1 MTGTREAKEKII
13 MCLTGGELQRSY
25 FSAQRRK
32 YHTGSFIILT
42 EQTRRRRSTPGH
54 PTSPLS
60 KDHLKPPH
68 TSREVKNKH
77 VQGRNA
83 TPPPKDLKAAAPLT
97 CDSFLFIYLFIF
109 SVFLLSINKT
119 IFKELSDHSR
129 LTFASAGCRGDLN
142 SARGSRCSRFNP
154 PPNRSH
160 PSAHVLPSK
169 PD

>member
-32 YHTGSFIILT
+32 YHMGSFIILT

-97 CDSFLFIYLFIF
+97 CDSFIFIYLFIF

-119 IFKELSDHSR
+119 IFKELSI
-129 LTFASAGCRGDLN
+129 TPG
-142 SARGSRCSRFNP
+142 
-154 PPNRSH
+154 
-160 PSAHVLPSK
+160 
-169 PD
+169 